1 MPLVLVAER
10 ATATTALI
18 LMNFPELAPET
29 PRRWQARAMAFKL
42 TYSDGQETDYDDDT
56 AWEVDD
62 GVLKMGRREGE
73 WSVLVSPSHWAVLE
87 VGGSRSKD
95 REDTED
101 EDTAEKDT
109 ADEDPDDAESDEKKE
124 KDGD

>member
-1 MPLVLVAER
+1 
-10 ATATTALI
+10 
-18 LMNFPELAPET
+18 
-29 PRRWQARAMAFKL
+29 MAFKL

-73 WSVLVSPSHWAVLE
+73 WTVLVSPSHWAVLE
-87 VGGSRSKD
+87 VGGDRLKDRGDTEGEDTDEEESGDEVSSKD
-95 REDTED
+95 S
-101 EDTAEKDT
+101 EK
-109 ADEDPDDAESDEKKE
+109 EEQ